1 MQELISF
8 ANELLKVSLKIV
20 NKSQAEL
27 DLRTS
32 AYIAIAE
39 AYQKLCQPE
48 KAMSVVK
55 TFLELNQKYEHK
67 DYFSLEE
74 IAEYYLKQGNKP
86 EAVNF
91 LNLGLSLAK
100 KISDYEARDDIL
112 IRLGSKF
119 RIVGEFAKS
128 LECAESIED
137 DYDQCLLYQYVAHE
151 YIKCRQYEQVNL
163 VIEKVKE
170 TGWENWLLEEIV
182 ESYLEH
188 QDFQR
193 ALEAIEIMNQEQAKV
208 NALSNVALKYW
219 QLGDNIKAQESLIK
233 AREIVNRIENS
244 NSKSWSLQAISRAS
258 QQIESTDESNSLLSA
273 SVNEA
278 KQIDDIFLQGFAF
291 NNLAFQLASAGKY
304 EEAIKTIESSN
315 PFIPKFEKIRLLIQ
329 VAKQY
334 QKSNQ
339 PAKADKIINL
349 ATKAVAEITGEEL
362 SIPKEAARSFAWND
376 IADYA
381 LEHDQY
387 NLVWEIFKQ
396 IEHPSAEVHL
406 LIKISEKYI
415 KNNQYAEAD
424 NALHKAEQILWK
436 MQNKNDLYLATT
448 VAYQYSEIKDYDSA
462 IKVVKKMPCDL
473 QQARALV
480 AIALQY
486 IKSPQ
491 KIDPATFKLLKTI
504 A

>member
-1 MQELISF
+1 M
-8 ANELLKVSLKIV
+8 
-20 NKSQAEL
+20 
-27 DLRTS
+27 
-32 AYIAIAE
+32 
-39 AYQKLCQPE
+39 
-48 KAMSVVK
+48 
-55 TFLELNQKYEHK
+55 
-67 DYFSLEE
+67 
-74 IAEYYLKQGNKP
+74 
-86 EAVNF
+86 
-91 LNLGLSLAK
+91 
-100 KISDYEARDDIL
+100 
-112 IRLGSKF
+112 
-119 RIVGEFAKS
+119 GEFSKGF
-128 LECAESIED
+128 ECAELIED
-137 DYDQCLLYQYVAHE
+137 EFDRYLLYQYIAYKYVDN
-151 YIKCRQYEQVNL
+151 RQYQEINN
-163 VIEKVKE
+163 VIQKTKE
-170 TGWENWLLEEIV
+170 TGFENLLLEEITK
-182 ESYLEH
+182 SYLDYE
-188 QDFQR
+188 DFQR
-193 ALEAIEIMNQEQAKV
+193 ALEAIEMMNQEQAKV
-208 NALSNVALKYW
+208 NALSNIALKYW
-219 QLGDNIKAQESLIK
+219 QLGDNIKAQDNLLK
-233 AREIVNRIENS
+233 AREIVDRIENS
-244 NSKSWSLQAISRAS
+244 NSKAWSLQAISRAS
-258 QQIESTDESNSLLSA
+258 QQIESTDEFNSLLSA

-278 KQIDDIFLQGFAF
+278 KQIDDIFLKGFAF
-291 NNLAFQLASAGKY
+291 DNLAFQLASAGKY

-315 PFIPKFEKIRLLIQ
+315 AFIPKFEKIRLLIQ

-349 ATKAVAEITGEEL
+349 ATKAVAEITGDEL
-362 SIPKEAARSFAWND
+362 SIPKEAAQSFAWND

-424 NALHKAEQILWK
+424 NALQKAEQILWK
-436 MQNKNDLYLATT
+436 IQNQNDLYLATT

-491 KIDPATFKLLKTI
+491 KIDLATFKLLKRI